1 MTAGDA
7 CCEATMP
14 SNGAGPALWRGARG
28 DGYRMA
34 ASTSTPASPLTS
46 AEVMAARDADQLR
59 LWYQPKIDVASRTLA
74 GAEGLLRL
82 IHPHLGVLAPAAFLP
97 RLTGI
102 DMAIVTTWVAERA
115 VADWLHF
122 ADAGSIVRLSINA
135 PPSTLET
142 AELPDLFRAIRPRH
156 RDWPGLTVEMT
167 EAEII
172 GNIDAVQDAIHK
184 LTMQSISISI
194 DDFGAGYSSLARLQE
209 VPFSEIKIDRGL
221 VRGCDRNPAIRYFLK
236 AIREFAHYHGARV
249 VAEGVETT
257 AEFRVVADLGIDEA
271 QGYLFARPM
280 PPEDF
285 IKIAGRGL
293 WFD

>member
-1 MTAGDA
+1 MTAGDN
-7 CCEATMP
+7 CCEATLP
-14 SNGAGPALWRGARG
+14 SNGIGDARRRKADG
-28 DGYRMA
+28 DTYRHASSA
-34 ASTSTPASPLTS
+34 AFVSAPLT
-46 AEVMAARDADQLR
+46 AVDVTAARAADRLQ

-82 IHPHLGVLAPAAFLP
+82 IHPDLGVVAPAAFLP
-97 RLTGI
+97 SLTGI
-102 DMAIVTTWVAERA
+102 DMAILTGWVAERA
-115 VADWLHF
+115 VVDWMRF

-156 RDWPGLTVEMT
+156 CDWPGLTVEMT
-167 EAEII
+167 EAEIF
-172 GNIDAVQDAIHK
+172 GSIDAVHDAIHR
-184 LTMQSISISI
+184 LTQQAISISI

-209 VPFSEIKIDRGL
+209 IPFSEIKIDRGL
-221 VRGCDRNPAIRYFLK
+221 VRGCDRDPSMRYFLK

-257 AEFRVVADLGIDEA
+257 AEFRVIADLGVDEA
-271 QGYLFARPM
+271 QGYLFARPL
-280 PPEDF
+280 PPEEF
-285 IKIAGRGL
+285 VKIADRGL

>member
-1 MTAGDA
+1 MNAGNE
-7 CCEATMP
+7 CREATLP
-14 SNGAGPALWRGARG
+14 SNGVGEARRRSAHGDAYRVAAPGPFL
-28 DGYRMA
+28 
-34 ASTSTPASPLTS
+34 SVPLT
-46 AEVMAARDADQLR
+46 AVDVMAARDADQLQ

-82 IHPHLGVLAPAAFLP
+82 IHPELGVVPPAAFLP
-97 RLTGI
+97 SLTGI
-102 DMAIVTTWVAERA
+102 DMAIITTWVAERA
-115 VADWLHF
+115 VGDWVRF

-142 AELPDLFRAIRPRH
+142 AQLPDLFRAIRPRH

-184 LTMQSISISI
+184 LTLQAISISI

-221 VRGCDRNPAIRYFLK
+221 VRGCDRDPSIRYFLK

-257 AEFRVVADLGIDEA
+257 AEFRVIADLGVDEA

-280 PPEDF
+280 PPEEFLKVAD
-285 IKIAGRGL
+285 RGL